1 LKRIIIE
8 FLCRHQDKGFSS
20 KEISQALSL
29 SEEDINFAMVKLG
42 LSDFLLELT
51 KGFGRRSSNSA
62 GGKTRFKIADVTVQ
76 GITYYRC
83 LRID

>member
-29 SEEDINFAMVKLG
+29 SEEDINYAMVKLG

-51 KGFGRRSSNSA
+51 KGFAQRRSNSA
-62 GGKTRFKIADVTVQ
+62 SGKTRFKIADVTVQ

-83 LRID
+83 LRVD

>member
-29 SEEDINFAMVKLG
+29 SEEDINYAMVKLG

-51 KGFGRRSSNSA
+51 GFAHRRSNSA
-62 GGKTRFKIADVTVQ
+62 SRKKRFKIADVTVQ

-83 LRID
+83 LSVD